1 MCPESRSPKLVTLG
15 DLDSSISK
23 NGSSSSEMKPLSIDV
38 DSVLYSPGFGS
49 GDWLIDP
56 WLIDPILESDFSC
69 LSSVTSVNFK
79 DFLAACFLTAGDG
92 NSKSSSSKLS
102 IRVALT
108 VGLLKLVEAS
118 SSANGA
124 PNVKFL
130 VVIFLDD
137 AVRPLEI
144 MSGLSV
150 EMISYLVHSSKL
162 SASNSVS
169 KSWRVSKSSTS

>member
-1 MCPESRSPKLVTLG
+1 ME
-15 DLDSSISK
+15 
-23 NGSSSSEMKPLSIDV
+23 
-38 DSVLYSPGFGS
+38 
-49 GDWLIDP
+49 
-56 WLIDPILESDFSC
+56 PILESDFSC
-69 LSSVTSVNFK
+69 LSLVGVSENFR

-124 PNVKFL
+124 PKTKFL
-130 VVIFLDD
+130 EVTFLDD
-137 AVRPLEI
+137 AVRPLEM

-150 EMISYLVHSSKL
+150 DMISYLLHSSKL
-162 SASNSVS
+162 SASNSCS
-169 KSWRVSKSSTS
+169 KSWRVSKSSKS